1 MRLHARQMA
10 VTAGAEGEAV
20 ERIAAALVMEREI
33 RVERARE
40 LLRDQKDYDLT
51 EWEEGQGP

>member
-1 MRLHARQMA
+1 M
-10 VTAGAEGEAV
+10 

-40 LLRDQKDYDLT
+40 LLREQKDYDLT
-51 EWEEGQGP
+51 EWEGGSGPVTREIRC